1 MLNKSLLAAL
11 LAATSCAAYAG
22 DLTVAGNEHGGFI
35 SRTPTGAG
43 PGITLDYLQSDRHG
57 TVKAGG
63 AGLSFGV
70 PLPFAR
76 LDLGGK
82 AMWLDAYGDATAAMV
97 GGRVSVDLPLSLE
110 GFVQGY
116 WAPDAAASGS
126 VDKVSDA
133 MAGVRWKPLP
143 LVGVEAGWR
152 EFKVER
158 RDARRDAKLADGAY
172 LGVSVGF

>member
-1 MLNKSLLAAL
+1 MSRSLIAAAL
-11 LAATSCAAYAG
+11 LAVAAGANAG
-22 DLTVAGNEHGGFI
+22 DLTVAGTEHGGFV
-35 SRTPTGAG
+35 SRTPTGFG
-43 PGITLDYLQSDRHG
+43 PGITVDYLQTDRHQDA
-57 TVKAGG
+57 KAGG
-63 AGLSFGV
+63 VGLAFGLPV
-70 PLPFAR
+70 PFAR
-76 LDLGGK
+76 VDVGAK
-82 AMWLDAYGDATAAMV
+82 AMWLDAYGDASAGML

-126 VDKVSDA
+126 VHKVSDA

-158 RDARRDAKLADGAY
+158 NDARRDAKLADGAY
-172 LGVSVGF
+172 VGVSVGF